1 MLLLSVD
8 DLHVHFRTDRGL
20 VRAVN
25 GLSFQLEKGKTLGI
39 VGESGCG
46 KSVTA
51 LAIMRL
57 LPPSSAT
64 IANGRVLYQ
73 GRDILQLPSRE
84 CRKLRGNQLAM
95 IFQDPMTSLN
105 PFLPVSRQL
114 TEVLEVHQRLSSKKA
129 LKRSIEMLER
139 VGISDAAARVH
150 CYPHEFSGGMRQRVM
165 IAMSLLCEPDL
176 LIADEPTTAL
186 DVTIQ
191 AQILELL
198 RDLQRE
204 KEMTIML
211 ITHDLGVVAGF
222 ADDVLVMYDGQQVE
236 YAQTAELFRTPRHVY
251 TQELLAAVPRLGR
264 GRAVTM
270 SVTSDT
276 EETR

>member
-1 MLLLSVD
+1 MSLLGVE
-8 DLHVHFRTDRGL
+8 DLHIHFRTDHGV

-25 GLSFQLEKGKTLGI
+25 GLSFTLERGDTLGL
-39 VGESGCG
+39 VGESGSG

-57 LPPSSAT
+57 LPRQSAH
-64 IANGRVLYQ
+64 VPQ
-73 GRDILQLPSRE
+73 GRIIYEGQDILQLSDRE
-84 CRKLRGNQLAM
+84 FRAYRGNQFGM

-105 PFLPVSRQL
+105 PFLPISRQL
-114 TEVLEVHQRLSSKKA
+114 SEVLEVHQGLSHRDA
-129 LKRSIEMLER
+129 LRRSVEMLER
-139 VGISDAAARVH
+139 VGISDAAARVQ

-204 KEMTIML
+204 RGMTLLL
-211 ITHDLGVVAGF
+211 ITHDLGVVAGM
-222 ADDVLVMYDGQQVE
+222 ADRTMVMYQGQCVE
-236 YAQTAELFRTPRHVY
+236 YASTRELFDAPRHEY
-251 TQELLAAVPRLGR
+251 TQQLLRAVPRLGQ
-264 GRAVTM
+264 GRAARTVTQ
-270 SVTSDT
+270 
-276 EETR
+276 ERHEGAQ

>member
-1 MLLLSVD
+1 M
-8 DLHVHFRTDRGL
+8 
-20 VRAVN
+20 
-25 GLSFQLEKGKTLGI
+25 
-39 VGESGCG
+39 
-46 KSVTA
+46 
-51 LAIMRL
+51 
-57 LPPSSAT
+57 
-64 IANGRVLYQ
+64 
-73 GRDILQLPSRE
+73 
-84 CRKLRGNQLAM
+84 NQ
-95 IFQDPMTSLN
+95 
-105 PFLPVSRQL
+105 
-114 TEVLEVHQRLSSKKA
+114 H
-129 LKRSIEMLER
+129 
-139 VGISDAAARVH
+139 
-150 CYPHEFSGGMRQRVM
+150 
-165 IAMSLLCEPDL
+165 
-176 LIADEPTTAL
+176 AL

-222 ADDVLVMYDGQQVE
+222 ADEVLVMYDGQQVE

-264 GRAVTM
+264 GRAVTR